1 MYIVKPRVDPIALA
15 SSSGSFTSQMT
26 SALGGLTAGSVVY
39 IYNVVGV
46 GPDGTAQNLNDIS
59 FRITN

>member
-1 MYIVKPRVDPIALA
+1 
-15 SSSGSFTSQMT
+15 MT